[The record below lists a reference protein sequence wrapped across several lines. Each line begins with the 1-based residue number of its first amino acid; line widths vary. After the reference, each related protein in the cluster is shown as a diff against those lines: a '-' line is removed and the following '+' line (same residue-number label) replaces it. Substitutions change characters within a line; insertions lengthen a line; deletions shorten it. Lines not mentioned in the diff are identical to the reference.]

1 MSYRGQKK
9 GNYSAAARKAWT
21 TRRLKQGYIAKEER
35 TPVTEKEIMKH
46 QPPKDRMAY
55 YVIGDKMVYGKE
67 NDAPP
72 GLLIHSTWQAQKVA
86 KEKGLKME
94 E

>member
-1 MSYRGQKK
+1 
-9 GNYSAAARKAWT
+9 
-21 TRRLKQGYIAKEER
+21 
-35 TPVTEKEIMKH
+35 MKH